1 MRIEDKDFG
10 FPNGFDPNAIDL
22 ICKLMRLNPIER
34 LGFTI
39 KENIES
45 FPKEKFLKNKEI
57 DFLAET
63 YMNYLRNLKNHPF
76 LEADMMEGKKI
87 GWIGTGVMGKSM
99 AEHLNKKGYTL
110 LVHNR
115 SKAKTDELVAH
126 GATYV
131 DSAKALAEQVDYL
144 FLMVG
149 YPRDVESIVFDP
161 EHGIIDAMKNG
172 SYFIDHTSSSPD
184 LAKRIATEF

>member
-1 MRIEDKDFG
+1 
-10 FPNGFDPNAIDL
+10 
-22 ICKLMRLNPIER
+22 
-34 LGFTI
+34 
-39 KENIES
+39 
-45 FPKEKFLKNKEI
+45 
-57 DFLAET
+57 
-63 YMNYLRNLKNHPF
+63 
-76 LEADMMEGKKI
+76 
-87 GWIGTGVMGKSM
+87 MGKSM
-99 AEHLNKKGYTL
+99 AEHLIKKGYTL

-131 DSAKALAEQVDYL
+131 ESVKSLAKQVDYL

-161 EHGIIDAMKNG
+161 EHGIIDAMKSG